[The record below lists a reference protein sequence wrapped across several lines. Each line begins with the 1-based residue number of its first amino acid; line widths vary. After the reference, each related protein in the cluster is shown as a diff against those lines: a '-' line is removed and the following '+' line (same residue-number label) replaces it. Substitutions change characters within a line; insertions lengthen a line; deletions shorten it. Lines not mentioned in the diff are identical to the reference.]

1 VGVHLDD
8 RLPGQWHGGQFG
20 ERLDRH
26 RDHDDVTGRRGLPAS
41 DESHSR
47 HVLSVPPDILS
58 VPPEEP
64 NPCHLPDSLRFGSLP
79 SAGGEVMA
87 VVQIGEQAGLS
98 GFPAEGPAGDEAG
111 RRVALRDD
119 ARGTRSIPAP
129 SVRPREHSR
138 RAGPGGC
145 QWPRRSRGW
154 PRPRPRAS
162 ICRPAPSPTPNGTRR
177 LHPGRARRSAPSPTD
192 ETLLLRERDQC
203 TRKPAV
209 SVVLCTMG
217 NPYEGPH

>member
-1 VGVHLDD
+1 MGVHLDD

-26 RDHDDVTGRRGLPAS
+26 RDHDDVTGRRGLTAS

-47 HVLSVPPDILS
+47 HVLS

-111 RRVALRDD
+111 RRVALRDYVREEPEVSRHHQYV
-119 ARGTRSIPAP
+119 RGNTHGGQAQTAANGLGDLAERDGPVPDRVPVFAG
-129 SVRPREHSR
+129 RPFSNAKRNKEATSR
-138 RAGPGGC
+138 TCTAFHRF
-145 QWPRRSRGW
+145 
-154 PRPRPRAS
+154 
-162 ICRPAPSPTPNGTRR
+162 APSPG
-177 LHPGRARRSAPSPTD
+177 
-192 ETLLLRERDQC
+192 
-203 TRKPAV
+203 
-209 SVVLCTMG
+209 
-217 NPYEGPH
+217 